1 MAQTAIISVDGHV
14 KASREGY
21 RDYVAERYLETFDE
35 QLKALQASGMPDAGN
50 MNPGIGVEVQWDSDL
65 RAERLEAI
73 GVVAEVLFPNG
84 QPFQSNPFDD
94 FARGTDLE
102 LQEEGRRAYN
112 RWLVDFCNEMP
123 ERRRGQMSMDF
134 TDIDQAVKDV
144 YWAREHGLGG
154 IGLPG
159 MNPGDR
165 FFFDPELDP
174 IWAAIEDTALPVTQH
189 GGAGLP
195 AYSPPGFAMIMMLMA
210 EQGFF
215 CSRSLWM
222 LIAGGVFDRFPGMR
236 VSYIETQLHFIQTV
250 IEQLDSYLDPTT
262 DWMGFA
268 AMMGR
273 ERSCGRLPSEY
284 FGTNVFV
291 GVSPFTPMQLSFD
304 RLLGKDDQRDD
315 LPGFHVGVDAVMFGV
330 DYPHYESIYNR
341 SMGEVAT
348 LLTAPGVTEA
358 DARKILLTNAADA
371 LDFDLAALQP
381 HIDRVGFDID
391 DVVARA
397 DELTSAMGGIE
408 SPFTAQQDESVL
420 AQLANADA

>member
-1 MAQTAIISVDGHV
+1 MTRTAIISVDGHV
-14 KASREGY
+14 KASRAGY
-21 RDYVAERYLETFDE
+21 RDYVAKQYLETFDE
-35 QLKALQASGMPDAGN
+35 QLQALQASGIPDAGN

-65 RAERLEAI
+65 RTERLEAI

-84 QPFQSNPFDD
+84 QPFQLNPFDD
-94 FARGTDLE
+94 FARGDDRE

-123 ERRRGQMSMDF
+123 ARRKGQMSMDF
-134 TDIDQAVKDV
+134 TDVDQAVKDV

-154 IGLPG
+154 ISLPG

-165 FFFDPELDP
+165 FFFDPALDP
-174 IWAAIEDTALPVTQH
+174 IWAAIDDTGLPVTQH

-195 AYSPPGFAMIMMLMA
+195 PYSPPGFAMIMMLMA

-250 IEQLDSYLDPTT
+250 IEQLDNYLDPTH

-273 ERSCGRLPSEY
+273 DRSCSRMPSEY

-291 GVSPFTPMQLSFD
+291 GVSPFTPAQLPFD
-304 RLLGKDDQRDD
+304 VLLGKDEHGDD
-315 LPGFHVGVDAVMFGV
+315 LTGFHVGVDAVMFGV

-348 LLTAPGVTEA
+348 LVTAPQVTEA
-358 DARKILLTNAADA
+358 DAHKILLTNAATA

-381 HIDRVGFDID
+381 DIDRVGFEIA
-391 DVVARA
+391 DVVAHS
-397 DELTSAMGGIE
+397 DEYVRDMGAIE
-408 SPFTAQQDESVL
+408 TPFNQDESML
-420 AQLANADA
+420 ARLANADA